1 MNPFALHGFAFL
13 FFYLLVGVAVLW
25 AMRAVMRA
33 QETADTRE
41 VPRMTDPYL
50 IACLRAGKN
59 EALRVATVSLL
70 DRGLLVQS
78 GEEIKTKSGNALGMV
93 QRPLEKAVLTK
104 FRAAAGAHELFK
116 DTAAIKACDGYTK
129 VLRSYGLV
137 ADARTYAARSWPAL
151 AALAVLLG
159 VSAAKINIALSEGR
173 HNIGFLIALMG
184 IFSVLALYWWFRRLT
199 ARGTNT
205 IADLQELFSRL
216 KQRKSRLRQGGET
229 NEVALLAAVFGLSAL
244 SPADFPFLEKLYPS
258 KSGDGSS
265 CGSSSSCSSGSS
277 CSGGCGGGGC
287 GG

>member
-13 FFYLLVGVAVLW
+13 FFYLLVGVAVLV
-25 AMRAVMRA
+25 AMRAIMRA

-70 DRGLLVQS
+70 DRRLLVQS
-78 GEEIKTKSGNALGMV
+78 GDEVRAKSGNAPGMV
-93 QRPLEKAVLTK
+93 QRPLEKAVLARFK
-104 FRAAAGAHELFK
+104 AAAGAHELFK
-116 DTAAIKACDGYTK
+116 DAAARAACDGYIK

-137 ADARTYAARSWPAL
+137 ADPRTYAARLWPAL
-151 AALAVLLG
+151 AALAVLLAIG
-159 VSAAKINIALSEGR
+159 GTKINIALSEGR
-173 HNIGFLIALMG
+173 HNIGFLITLMV

-199 ARGTNT
+199 ARGTDT
-205 IADLQELFSRL
+205 VADLQELFSRL
-216 KQRKSRLRQGGET
+216 KQRGRTLRKGGET
-229 NEVALLAAVFGLSAL
+229 NEVAMLAAVFGLSAL
-244 SPADFPFLEKLYPS
+244 SASEFPFLEKLYPS

-265 CGSSSSCSSGSS
+265 CGSSSCGSGSS